1 MNKYFSSI
9 AILALA
15 ASLAACGDGP
25 TPNDR
30 RAGNIPIPSVT
41 AGSAARVPAA
51 QPPAVAQLAADMELS
66 SKVKQALRGPAA
78 GEPPGG
84 YVEVA
89 ASDGVVTLNGTVQV
103 PAEKERAALVA
114 LEVEGVRSVVNNL
127 VVVRGS

>member
-1 MNKYFSSI
+1 MNRHLSSI

-15 ASLAACGDGP
+15 ASLAACGDEP
-25 TPNDR
+25 TPNDKR
-30 RAGNIPIPSVT
+30 SGSIPAPRV
-41 AGSAARVPAA
+41 AAIPAA
-51 QPPAVAQLAADMELS
+51 QSPAPAQLAADMELS
-66 SKVKQALRGPAA
+66 SKVKQALRGPEA
-78 GEPPGG
+78 GAPPAG

-89 ASDGVVTLNGTVQV
+89 ASDGVVTLNGTVLV